1 MVSCLNSQC
10 NNPSVQKAAVVSY
23 TTPNKSLSVWGSLWL
38 LLMILFSS
46 GCSLVE
52 QSQVEEDKT
61 TLSPREN
68 VSRPAQSTKN
78 PEAVAFSPNG
88 RTIAI
93 GSFKDVKLWN
103 AVDRSLLSTL
113 KGHSNQVKSV
123 AFSPDGRIVASG
135 SNDRTIKLWNVTNG
149 RLLSTLKGHSD
160 IVTSVTFSPDGRTL
174 ASGSWDDRIK
184 LWNVANGRLLST
196 LKGHSNDVK
205 SVAFSP
211 DGRTLASS
219 SKDST
224 IKLWNVADGSLLS
237 TIDAHYGGVN
247 SVVFAPQP
255 YGNSSD
261 RLILASGGS
270 FREPTIKLWNV
281 TDSSLL
287 LTIETERQ
295 GYPVVLALSND
306 GRIIASGNRDNTIKL
321 WNVADGTFL
330 STFEGHSGMVESLA
344 FSPDGQTIVSGS
356 RDRTIR
362 FWQVP

>member
-10 NNPSVQKAAVVSY
+10 NNPSVQKAAIVSY
-23 TTPNKSLSVWGSLWL
+23 LTPNKSLSVWGSLWL

-52 QSQVEEDKT
+52 QSQIEEDQT

-68 VSRPAQSTKN
+68 VSRPGRSTKN

-88 RTIAI
+88 RTIAS

-160 IVTSVTFSPDGRTL
+160 IVTSVAFSPDGRTI
-174 ASGSWDDRIK
+174 ASGSRDDSIK
-184 LWNVANGRLLST
+184 LWNVANGKLLST

-211 DGRTLASS
+211 DGRTIASGS
-219 SKDST
+219 EDST

-237 TIDAHYGGVN
+237 TLDAHSSGVN

-255 YGNSSD
+255 HGNNSD
-261 RLILASGGS
+261 SPILASAGD
-270 FREPTIKLWNV
+270 FIEPTIKLWNV
-281 TDSSLL
+281 ADSSLL

-295 GYPVVLALSND
+295 GYPVALAFSNN
-306 GRIIASGNRDNTIKL
+306 GVIIASGNGDNTIKL
-321 WNVADGTFL
+321 WNVADGSLL
-330 STFEGHSGMVESLA
+330 STIEGHFRRVNSLA
-344 FSPDGQTIVSGS
+344 FSPDDKTIVSTGE
-356 RDRTIR
+356 DHTIR